1 MGQKEKTRAKFPK
14 TTQNS
19 TQNTTRDTTK
29 YREKP
34 YNRGKK
40 QNTCSDTQ
48 TYQTPNTITKK
59 HLRKTNKPL
68 QHIIIP
74 LHSQS

>member
-1 MGQKEKTRAKFPK
+1 MVQKEKTRAKFPK

-29 YREKP
+29 YRENHTTEVKNKIHAP
-34 YNRGKK
+34 IHKHTK
-40 QNTCSDTQ
+40 
-48 TYQTPNTITKK
+48 TPNTITKK

-68 QHIIIP
+68 HHIIIT
-74 LHSQS
+74 